1 MSEDLNNVI
10 FHNDI
15 HRLKWFIN
23 FFCIYEKIKDHSLC
37 GILAHKKNKGNALL
51 LRFFKNFDLFNDRSV
66 DEAFDANGCVWRKK
80 FNADFIIF
88 DSNGFVWRKRHK
100 NDSSFN
106 VINYFTDERSEM
118 IDNVVL
124 LESCNVVPLPFF
136 HHGENIR
143 RDSSSGLFSSPYIG
157 EVSNVDK
164 LRTFLKSSINKW
176 GMKFTKL
183 SDVLKEQKLLSQFFQ
198 CYEFQKYLWHPDV
211 LYFPRS
217 LSGKNKL
224 LGYVGIKEFF
234 TSDWVDKFDNNYPT
248 LSMDGYPGI
257 QYESF
262 NDFPSQK
269 NYKCKFSFYV
279 YINNILIT

>member
-1 MSEDLNNVI
+1 MWNTCSQEEQ
-10 FHNDI
+10 
-15 HRLKWFIN
+15 RRCFITS
-23 FFCIYEKIKDHSLC
+23 FFL
-37 GILAHKKNKGNALL
+37 
-51 LRFFKNFDLFNDRSV
+51 NFDLFNDRSV
-66 DEAFDANGCVWRKK
+66 DEAFDAKGFVWRKK
-80 FNADFIIF
+80 FNADFLLF
-88 DSNGFVWRKRHK
+88 DANGFVWRKRHK
-100 NDSSFN
+100 NDSPYN
-106 VINYFTDERSEM
+106 VINYISDERSEM
-118 IDNVVL
+118 LDNVEF

-136 HHGENIR
+136 HHGENIW
-143 RDSSSGLFSSPYIG
+143 RDSSSGLYSSTYIG

-164 LRTFLKSSINKW
+164 LRTYLLSSINKW

-183 SDVLKEQKLLSQFFQ
+183 SYVLKDQKLLSQFFQ

-262 NDFPSQK
+262 KDFPSQK
-269 NYKCKFSFYV
+269 NYKCKFSYYV
-279 YINNILIT
+279 YVKNILFT